1 MSRESTVGMTPRQ
14 AAGSGVAAGA
24 AAVVRSLV
32 GLRGYDFVSV
42 SIEKRLFAPNPLAIA
57 IRLLAGADR
66 AAEFR
71 VALSTERDRR

>member
-1 MSRESTVGMTPRQ
+1 MSRESTVGMTDKLP
-14 AAGSGVAAGA
+14 V
-24 AAVVRSLV
+24 LV
-32 GLRGYDFVSV
+32 GRPVSPPY
-42 SIEKRLFAPNPLAIA
+42 SAALWAYADTTLPQFRSKKRLFAPNPLAIA